1 MAEGSPSETS
11 GRYEYDAPSYV
22 VDFKQLEGTDGDDS
36 WFEQQTTGED
46 LFTPLRPVKPVECDE
61 EPAASKPPPVKT
73 VEDDPSTS
81 TSVSSNIVTCWGA
94 GASANGGARPKT
106 RSSGQPP
113 AQPRRVSKRKGATGT
128 PAQPLVKKQKNSEDH
143 ELERIRNL
151 QKEVALRRKR
161 NEASY
166 KAALAGNPPQKKM
179 ALSTTVPEE
188 FHFNTDTRARA
199 ASSTS
204 AGHDEADSAPHARR
218 GAAYVPMAQAI
229 QQFQK
234 RTPDRYHVPSRQNLE
249 KGPCPVRGDHLKLT
263 QPHSPHLM
271 TRQRSRA
278 QTAKSSDELEAE
290 EVDKLQKKKFKA
302 NPLSKKIM
310 GGVVVSLNH
319 AANSSGF
326 TLSLCCFLIERMTLF
341 KVISICECSFK
352 TSSCQQ
358 GVPEKKVLL
367 PTVPESPAF
376 ALKNRVRV
384 EKVEEV
390 KQPSPVK
397 ASQVP
402 HFGLPFQPRLP
413 QKHVVEVC
421 PFSFEERE
429 RERRV
434 LKEKKLEENQN
445 VEVPEF
451 KAQQLPCF
459 DTVALPEKKKLE
471 PTKPK
476 PFTLLTDQRGATKTS
491 RQELM
496 VKEEQKLQEE
506 AATFKARPNLVTHKE
521 PFQPKKEHRAA
532 VAVESF
538 ELATERRAREWEES
552 KQLASEREAHRAL
565 MEEEKRREQ
574 EQWAKEEITRLRQ
587 EQVHKAQPIRH
598 YKPVALKKSETP
610 LTVPKSPNFSDRFA
624 L

>member
-61 EPAASKPPPVKT
+61 EPTASKPPPVKT
-73 VEDDPSTS
+73 VEDGPSTS

-218 GAAYVPMAQAI
+218 GAAAYVPMAQAI

-310 GGVVVSLNH
+310 GGVV
-319 AANSSGF
+319 
-326 TLSLCCFLIERMTLF
+326 
-341 KVISICECSFK
+341 
-352 TSSCQQ
+352 

-574 EQWAKEEITRLRQ
+574 EQWTKEEITRLRQ